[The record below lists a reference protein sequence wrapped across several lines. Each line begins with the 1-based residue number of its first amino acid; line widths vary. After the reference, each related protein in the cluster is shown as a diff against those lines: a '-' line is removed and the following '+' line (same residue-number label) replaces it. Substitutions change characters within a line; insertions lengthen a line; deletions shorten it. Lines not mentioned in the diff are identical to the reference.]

1 MAAPRLTRRAFLR
14 LLLLAG
20 IGGGLAFAE
29 RRTQP
34 VGVRRFLAWLLRGW
48 RRRVEPPATVALGA
62 SLSYDEALLR
72 DALMALWDQAG
83 MPDVAGKRVLVK
95 PNLIEWIEGRPLVTA
110 PEVVGA
116 ILDVLRAR
124 GAAEIVVGEG
134 PGFRRDAGPVVEHSG
149 LAAVLARR
157 GIPFIDLNYDDPRPV
172 PARDGWFP
180 GQPRLWL
187 PRHVVEAD
195 LIVSAAK
202 LKTHHWAGV
211 TLSLKNLFGVVP
223 GIRYGWPKNM
233 LHVNGLTPSIL
244 GLRQSLP
251 PVVSVI
257 DGVIGME
264 GDGPLFGTPV
274 PHGVLLVGADP
285 LAVDVIGARLMGF
298 DPEEIEH
305 LHWGIWAGIGQGV
318 RIEVRGAPLEA
329 LRRRYQRPPK

>member
-1 MAAPRLTRRAFLR
+1 MGAPRLTRRAFLR

-34 VGVRRFLAWLLRGW
+34 AGLRQFLTWLLRGW

-202 LKTHHWAGV
+202 LKTHPLGRRHPEPQEPVRGGPRDPLRMAQEHAARQRPHAQH
-211 TLSLKNLFGVVP
+211 P
-223 GIRYGWPKNM
+223 GPAPEHAPR
-233 LHVNGLTPSIL
+233 
-244 GLRQSLP
+244 RQRHRRHR
-251 PVVSVI
+251 
-257 DGVIGME
+257 
-264 GDGPLFGTPV
+264 GDGGGWAAV
-274 PHGVLLVGADP
+274 RDAGAP
-285 LAVDVIGARLMGF
+285 
-298 DPEEIEH
+298 
-305 LHWGIWAGIGQGV
+305 
-318 RIEVRGAPLEA
+318 RGAA
-329 LRRRYQRPPK
+329 RGG